1 MINFIFNTL
10 KVNFKFYIIASLFS
24 LLTHIGLGLPL
35 NKYIYYPSILF
46 LAIIIK
52 FLYLKNRTIGNLIT
66 SILFITS
73 LCYYSSGVIYGNISF
88 GIVASVYET
97 NINESLEYLA
107 GVPTYIY
114 LIQILYIISFIFLI
128 LESKKI
134 QNIKYKTQNK
144 LIYTIIVIY
153 SLIKPIYSIV
163 INPKD
168 IHYSLSNSYLYPL
181 SFYSELIK
189 ANIEYRKQRD
199 FLNSFSQKPSTWK
212 ILSSSPKYKTYVL
225 IIGESM
231 RKDYMSLYNYPINT
245 TPFLKSRNGIIF
257 ENYYSAGP
265 NTQPSLLRTL
275 YNSNSN
281 NIIYSNNIISL
292 AKQVGIKTYWL
303 SNQGKL
309 GQFDTVASRLGV
321 NSDYYFFT
329 KSLDYSSNKK
339 YDTELLPE
347 FNKILKD
354 DKENTKLIILHLM
367 GSHPEFCERIP
378 YKTNNYFINDNMS
391 CYLESIKYT
400 DNFIKE
406 IDNTLKENKQ
416 DFSVIYFSDHGL
428 AHYDNPI
435 KGVTLKVNNIYKQD
449 YEIPFILFSSDSK
462 EQIRIKERQSAFN
475 FLSGFAQW
483 LGIKEENLLKT
494 NFFNPTS
501 QNIQVYDWEKML
513 DIDKLKDDPAK
524 YP

>member
-367 GSHPEFCERIP
+367 GSHP
-378 YKTNNYFINDNMS
+378 
-391 CYLESIKYT
+391 
-400 DNFIKE
+400 
-406 IDNTLKENKQ
+406 
-416 DFSVIYFSDHGL
+416 
-428 AHYDNPI
+428 
-435 KGVTLKVNNIYKQD
+435 
-449 YEIPFILFSSDSK
+449 
-462 EQIRIKERQSAFN
+462 
-475 FLSGFAQW
+475 
-483 LGIKEENLLKT
+483 
-494 NFFNPTS
+494 
-501 QNIQVYDWEKML
+501 
-513 DIDKLKDDPAK
+513 
-524 YP
+524 